1 MNNQPTK
8 VIHYYARFGEHRSG
22 VTESIVTWLR
32 VASAEF
38 PTELWMAPVRHRR
51 THRDLRAVRGLDTQ
65 ISEVPHI
72 GRRRPTYLPL
82 LPWWRIRR
90 GDVFVVHEGWVL
102 SNTVAVMVARA
113 RGAVCIGVPH
123 GVYEPQLVETLRDL
137 LGMRRLLERMTLRG
151 LDRLHVFYS
160 SEARLAE
167 AVAGREIL
175 SGAFPNPAP
184 PVASTDVWSRDG
196 ADDYYLWLGRFDVKH
211 KGLDRL
217 VELWATLGEPRPRLV
232 MAGPDV
238 HGGKAIVRDLIE
250 KHGLRGAV
258 SLRDSVDG
266 AEKAEL
272 IRRAA
277 GYVHPSR
284 WESCSMVLNEMVAVG
299 VPSLVT
305 EGIHAAEPMR
315 QAGVVTTYAD
325 PVSFRRGLACL
336 RGAGVGGQ
344 QQRDRAL
351 AFGEI
356 AVGEAYRRWLRETIV
371 TQGDR

>member
-1 MNNQPTK
+1 MNNRPTK

-22 VTESIVTWLR
+22 VTESIATWLR
-32 VASAEF
+32 IASAEY
-38 PTELWMAPVRHRR
+38 PTELWMAPLRHRVV
-51 THRDLRAVRGLDTQ
+51 HRDLRVVRGLDTE
-65 ISEVPHI
+65 ISEVPHL

-90 GDVFVVHEGWVL
+90 GDIFVVHEGWVL
-102 SNTVAVMVARA
+102 SNTVAVAIARA

-123 GVYEPQLVETLRDL
+123 GVYEPQLTETMRDL
-137 LGMRRLLERMTLRG
+137 LGVRRLVERMTLRG

-160 SEARLAE
+160 SEAELAE
-167 AVAGREIL
+167 AVAGRGIP

-184 PVASTDVWSRDG
+184 PVAPTAAWNRDG

-217 VELWATLGEPRPRLV
+217 VELWATLDAPRPRLV
-232 MAGPDV
+232 LAGPDV
-238 HGGKAIVRDLIE
+238 DGGKAVVRGLIE
-250 KHGLRGAV
+250 KLGLRGTV
-258 SLRDSVDG
+258 SMRDSVDG

-284 WESCSMVLNEMVAVG
+284 WESCSMILNEMVAVG

-315 QAGVVTTYAD
+315 RAGVVTTYAD
-325 PVSFRRGLACL
+325 STSFRAGLTRL
-336 RGAGVGGQ
+336 RGSGVGGQ
-344 QQRDRAL
+344 PQRERAL
-351 AFGEI
+351 AFSE
-356 AVGEAYRRWLRETIV
+356 AVVGDSYRRWLRETIV
-371 TQGDR
+371 ERGDR